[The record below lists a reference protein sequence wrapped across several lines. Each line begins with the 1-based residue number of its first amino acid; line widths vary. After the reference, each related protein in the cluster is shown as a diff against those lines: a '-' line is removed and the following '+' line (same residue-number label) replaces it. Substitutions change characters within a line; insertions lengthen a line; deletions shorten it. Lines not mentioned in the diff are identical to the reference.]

1 MQNRSLRRQVIRIVG
16 FAFLTI
22 ILSIVAVFTYVLS
35 NQDKMVAMALQGVN
49 ENFHGEMI
57 VEKTR
62 ISLFAN
68 FPYISIDLQNAR
80 YYENKDRNASPIYK
94 INDLYVGF
102 DIFYLLRGQ
111 FEVKKIRLNGGF
123 IHLEKDTSGVINL
136 MASKNLLNESADTS
150 SGSWNLSLPS
160 CRVENVFFVFKD
172 NVTKREFDINLEE
185 LYLRFR
191 GDDNHVF
198 IDLESDMIFD
208 LLENSDTTFFHNKK
222 LHLSWEMDYDIAAE
236 KIFLFPSKLG
246 IGDAD
251 FNVEGSIDLANE
263 AYLDIKIK
271 GDKPDFALFTAFAPP
286 DIEEVLNLYQNAGRI
301 YFEGHIQ
308 GRAANGR
315 RPRVNVDFGCEN
327 VFFRNKE
334 IDRKIDGLQFQ
345 GHFTNGED
353 RSLETSVL
361 ELRNFQA
368 FPEEGEFRG
377 SVFIK
382 NFKDP
387 YVKINLHADLDLE
400 FVGQF
405 FRIEGLKQ
413 IRGKVLLDMDLDELV
428 DLNFGG
434 ENLAQLKQGVDSELR
449 IKDLEFSI
457 PDYPHRIKNVNAYA
471 NMQKGKFNLENLSFQ
486 LDNSN
491 FNFSGSISDLPA
503 ILHRSNAPV
512 NIALQTN
519 FDKIDIGRL
528 LPNADSLTT
537 EIIEQFALNIS
548 GRSNA
553 KELFEFEHLPKGI
566 YQIDHF
572 YARLNHFPHAFHDFS
587 ANIEVGDNDIQIN
600 KFYGEIDQSD
610 FQFNGKFNNFKKWFT
625 DNPQGDS
632 ELYFSLQSKKLRFN
646 DLLTFKGENYLPEDY
661 REEEIEK
668 LNFQGHLD
676 LHFKNGFQSADL
688 FVDKFYGKMKIHP
701 LKLEGFKGRI
711 HFEDEHLTTENFGGK
726 MGVSDFMISMNYF
739 LGEDQSKQKI
749 ENRLV
754 ISSKVLDL
762 DALMNY
768 QGPEVETNHE
778 EAFNLFEVPFTN
790 MDVEVNIG
798 RMNYHKYW
806 LEKFHAKLRIQENH
820 FVHVDTLQLFLAGGN
835 MRMKG
840 YFNGSDPEKIYFF
853 STIRAKDLDIDKLM
867 FKFDNFGQ
875 DMLINENIH
884 GKITGTITSTF
895 RMHPDLTPIVEE
907 SDAHMELIIT
917 DGSLVRFTPMLAM
930 SDYFKDKNLNII
942 RFDTLQNVMDL
953 KNGSLSFPN
962 MTINSSL
969 GFMQIAGTQNIDM
982 SMEYFVRIPLK
993 MVTQVGFSALFGG
1006 KKSSETDPEQLD
1018 EIAKMDPNRRT
1029 RFLNLRITGNPDE
1042 YNIGVGRQK

>member
-1 MQNRSLRRQVIRIVG
+1 MQKRSLRRQVIRIAG
-16 FAFLTI
+16 IALLTI
-22 ILSIVAVFTYVLS
+22 ILSIVGVFTYVLS
-35 NQDKMVAMALQGVN
+35 NQDKLVAKALQGVN
-49 ENFHGEMI
+49 ESFQGEMI

-80 YYENKDRNASPIYK
+80 YYDNKDRNTSPIYK

-111 FEVKKIRLNGGF
+111 FEVKKIRLKGGY
-123 IHLEKDTSGVINL
+123 IHLERDTAGVINL
-136 MASKNLLNESADTS
+136 MASKNLLDDSADTS

-172 NVTKREFDINLEE
+172 NMTKREYDLNLEE
-185 LYLRFR
+185 LYLKFR
-191 GDDNHVF
+191 GDDHHVF

-208 LLENSDTTFFHNKK
+208 LLENGDTTFFHNKK

-246 IGDAD
+246 IGDAS

-263 AYLDIKIK
+263 AYLDLTIK

-286 DIEEVLNLYQNAGRI
+286 EVEEVLSVYQNAGRI
-301 YFEGHIQ
+301 YFEGRIQ
-308 GRAANGR
+308 GRSANGR
-315 RPRVNVDFGCEN
+315 RPRVSVDFGCEN

-400 FVGQF
+400 FIGQF

-471 NMQKGKFNLENLSFQ
+471 NMQKGQFNLENLSFQ

-491 FNFSGSISDLPA
+491 FKFSGSISDLPA
-503 ILHRSNAPV
+503 IFHRFNLPV
-512 NIALQTN
+512 NVALQAS
-519 FDKIDIGRL
+519 FDKMDLARL
-528 LPNADSLTT
+528 LPNADSSTT
-537 EIIEQFALNIS
+537 EKIEQFALNIS

-553 KELFEFEHLPKGI
+553 KELFEFEYLPRGQ

-572 YARLNHFPHAFHDFS
+572 YAQLNHFPHAFHDFS
-587 ANIEVGDNDIQIN
+587 ANIEIGDNEILIN
-600 KFYGEIDQSD
+600 RFYGEIDQSD
-610 FQFNGKFNNFKKWFT
+610 FQIKGKFNNFKKWFA

-632 ELYFSLQSKKLRFN
+632 ELHFSLQSKKIRFN

-676 LHFKNGFQSADL
+676 LHFDNGFQSADL

-711 HFEDEHLTTENFGGK
+711 HFEDEHLTAENFGGK

-749 ENRLV
+749 KNRLV
-754 ISSKVLDL
+754 INSKVLDL

-768 QGPEVETNHE
+768 QGPEAETNHE

-806 LEKFHAKLRIQENH
+806 LEKFHTKLRIQENH
-820 FVHVDTLQLFLAGGN
+820 FVHVDTLQLYLAGGN

-853 STIRAKDLDIDKLM
+853 STIHAKNLDIDKLM

-895 RMHPDLTPIVEE
+895 RMHPDLTPIIEE

-930 SDYFKDKNLNII
+930 SDYFKDKNLNVI

-1006 KKSSETDPEQLD
+1006 KKSSETDPTQLD

-1042 YNIGVGRQK
+1042 YNIGLGKQK